1 MRQYPKS
8 KHIQKQTRQ
17 ANTPKSNQTKKQKD
31 HVEGYSDPLA
41 LYEHKQIS
49 IKQKQPIKWIESQ

>member
-49 IKQKQPIKWIESQ
+49 IKQKQPIK